1 MGHIKYASDVGAPV
15 EVAFAY
21 TDNHLFVPDWMFGVA
36 TFEPL
41 GELGTGPGA
50 RYAAALQL
58 GLWHPTVE
66 CEITEYRRNAVIG
79 YTVRRRRQRKTTPAH
94 PGPVES
100 GDSATG
106 PDPVAPRLSGD
117 STPSGDPAQRPA
129 LGTLTLRFD
138 PLGYG
143 RSVLTSEVEYYDAR
157 SLPGRLGAKM
167 VAAAVDSA
175 VRRSKSQLR
184 REIEGF
190 HGTDLVGRIA

>member
-15 EVAFAY
+15 EVAFTY
-21 TDNHLFVPDWMFGVA
+21 TDNHLFVPDWLFGVA
-36 TFEPL
+36 AFEPL
-41 GELGTGPGA
+41 GELENGPGA

-79 YTVRRRRQRKTTPAH
+79 YTVRRRRQRKTAPAH
-94 PGPVES
+94 PDPV
-100 GDSATG
+100 G
-106 PDPVAPRLSGD
+106 PDGGAATEPDPIPDV
-117 STPSGDPAQRPA
+117 TPSADVAQQPA

-143 RSVLTSEVEYYDAR
+143 RSVLTSEVEYNDAR
-157 SLPGRLGAKM
+157 SLPGRLGATM

>member
-1 MGHIKYASDVGAPV
+1 MGHIKYAGDVGAPV

-21 TDNHLFVPDWMFGVA
+21 TDNHLFVPDWLFGIGA
-36 TFEPL
+36 FEPV
-41 GELGTGPGA
+41 GELENGPGA

-58 GLWHPTVE
+58 GLWHPTIE
-66 CEITEYRRNAVIG
+66 WEITEYRRNAVIG
-79 YTVRRRRQRKTTPAH
+79 YTVRRRRQRKTAPAH
-94 PGPVES
+94 PEP
-100 GDSATG
+100 GDT
-106 PDPVAPRLSGD
+106 
-117 STPSGDPAQRPA
+117 AQRPV
-129 LGTLTLRFD
+129 LGTVTVRFD

-143 RSVLTSEVEYYDAR
+143 RSVLTTEVEYDEAR
-157 SLPGRLGAKM
+157 SLPGRLGAGM